1 MGEQEMGKEKGRRD
15 GGGEEERGGNGGGGN
30 RRRRR
35 GAGGASSHDQD
46 SALGAMLFVGGTLMT
61 GYSIIVFVS
70 VVLGFLFLLLFS
82 IVVAAS

>member
-46 SALGAMLFVGGTLMT
+46 SALGAMFVGGTLMT